1 MVQCLNT
8 VLSLS
13 LWDISPLPENWTTT
27 GKASSNRARQGWCS
41 KFPCVLCWFSWRRLV
56 IPILYRCICIICSTE
71 FSLLSDVCT
80 GNALAEKL
88 RCEDNQSHSA
98 QTSGDQYQT
107 DQECSQSYKELNQ
120 RRQRCKDL
128 GRIVQKMTTKKQLM
142 VRRFRRKPP
151 GTMF

>member
-1 MVQCLNT
+1 MFEHSVVLEFMRY
-8 VLSLS
+8 LSLARK
-13 LWDISPLPENWTTT
+13 LNDY
-27 GKASSNRARQGWCS
+27 RQGFIKSSEASVMLQIPMCS
-41 KFPCVLCWFSWRRLV
+41 LLIQLKKVGNTNT
-56 IPILYRCICIICSTE
+56 RCMCIICSTE
-71 FSLLSDVCT
+71 FSLPSDVCT